1 MSTMLTRLSIV
12 LAAGIVIG
20 LAGCGEPAD
29 KPLLVPATG
38 KVTFQGKGLTAGSI
52 TFFPDRDAEYQKDA
66 PTSLLQL
73 DGSFTMK
80 TFPFGDGVAPGK
92 YKVCLSPAL
101 AGGIK
106 LPDYADLKKTPWEV
120 EITDTGKTDIELEAK

>member
-1 MSTMLTRLSIV
+1 MSMNISRLVTV
-12 LAAGIVIG
+12 LAALLTIS
-20 LAGCGEPAD
+20 ATGCGEDPD

-52 TFFPDRDAEYQKDA
+52 IFFPDRDAEYQKDS
-66 PTSLLQL
+66 PSSLLQV

-101 AGGIK
+101 AGSIK
-106 LPDYADLKKTPWEV
+106 LPDYADSKKTPWEV
-120 EITDTGKTDIELEAK
+120 EITDTGKKDIVLEAK

>member
-1 MSTMLTRLSIV
+1 MSTKLTRLATL
-12 LAAGIVIG
+12 LAAGLVISFS
-20 LAGCGEPAD
+20 GCEDAEE

-38 KVTFQGKGLTAGSI
+38 KVLHKGQGLTAGSI
-52 TFFPDRDAEYQKDA
+52 IFFPDRDAEYQKDS

-106 LPDYADLKKTPWEV
+106 LPDYADLTKTPWEV
-120 EITDTGKTDIELEAK
+120 EITDTGKTDIVFEAK

>member
-1 MSTMLTRLSIV
+1 MSTKRTRLAIV
-12 LAAGIVIG
+12 LAAL
-20 LAGCGEPAD
+20 LAITSFGCGEDPD

-38 KVTFQGKGLTAGSI
+38 KVTFEGKGLTAGSI

-106 LPDYADLKKTPWEV
+106 RPDYADIKKTPWEV
-120 EITDTGKTDIELEAK
+120 EISDTGKTDIELEAK